1 METRQKESEQ
11 IAVNWINHENFSS
24 VCRTKPEI
32 GLALGTVVW
41 LQPSFPDSLTH
52 SLFHRPF
59 ALTCLGMPV
68 YSFLWD
74 FAIFPSLKHY
84 FFIIYLQVDVSPFNY
99 CLHFSQL
106 PLQPLT
112 IHYILNF

>member
-24 VCRTKPEI
+24 VCKTKPEI
-32 GLALGTVVW
+32 GLASRTVVW

-59 ALTCLGMPV
+59 ALTRSSVALE
-68 YSFLWD
+68 YL
-74 FAIFPSLKHY
+74 AIPASGTWPFSLSGT
-84 FFIIYLQVDVSPFNY
+84 LL
-99 CLHFSQL
+99 LHHLLESRCQS
-106 PLQPLT
+106 
-112 IHYILNF
+112 Y